1 MVNQN
6 EIINIATIN
15 LNGETWSSIN
25 RRPRLPQK
33 LYDIQHIKEEL
44 TKSTK
49 EGIKKILECDIYDII
64 AVQELVFSE
73 TYKILSDINC
83 GMWEYGIRD
92 IFDMWVC
99 EKITGNPRQVAFLR
113 MGDKN

>member
-1 MVNQN
+1 M
-6 EIINIATIN
+6 
-15 LNGETWSSIN
+15 NGETWSSIN

-49 EGIKKILECDIYDII
+49 EGIKIILEKDIYDII

-73 TYKILSDINC
+73 KERAEIETVIEEIKDDLPTDDFDKGMSKIVNFPID
-83 GMWEYGIRD
+83 ED
-92 IFDMWVC
+92 
-99 EKITGNPRQVAFLR
+99 
-113 MGDKN
+113 

>member
-1 MVNQN
+1 MIRHVTM
-6 EIINIATIN
+6 EEFKPEY
-15 LNGETWSSIN
+15 LFY
-25 RRPRLPQK
+25 
-33 LYDIQHIKEEL
+33 YDKEL
-44 TKSTK
+44 TKWIMDKFGLS
-49 EGIKKILECDIYDII
+49 EIE
-64 AVQELVFSE
+64 AFQELVFSE